1 MGFSGIGIWEIV
13 LIIVVIL
20 IVLGPH
26 RLPEIAKS
34 LGRAFRAIKK
44 ASSDLSLNITKE
56 IEETKAA
63 KPATHATPS
72 PPATPSPHAT
82 PAAIAEKSSPASESK
97 TPDQDDQ
104 SQKSR
109 GASATK

>member
-20 IVLGPH
+20 LVLGPH
-26 RLPEIAKS
+26 RIPEIGRT

-56 IEETKAA
+56 IEETKAV
-63 KPATHATPS
+63 KPAPHATPS
-72 PPATPSPHAT
+72 PPATPAAT
-82 PAAIAEKSSPASESK
+82 AKKSSPASESN
-97 TPDQDDQ
+97 TTDQDDRP
-104 SQKSR
+104 QKTG
-109 GASATK
+109 GASAEK

>member
-20 IVLGPH
+20 LVLGPH
-26 RLPEIAKS
+26 RLPEIGRT

-56 IEETKAA
+56 IEENKTA
-63 KPATHATPS
+63 KPTAHATPS
-72 PPATPSPHAT
+72 PPAK
-82 PAAIAEKSSPASESK
+82 PAATAEKASPASESNP
-97 TPDQDDQ
+97 TDQNDQ
-104 SQKSR
+104 SQKSG
-109 GASATK
+109 GASAEK